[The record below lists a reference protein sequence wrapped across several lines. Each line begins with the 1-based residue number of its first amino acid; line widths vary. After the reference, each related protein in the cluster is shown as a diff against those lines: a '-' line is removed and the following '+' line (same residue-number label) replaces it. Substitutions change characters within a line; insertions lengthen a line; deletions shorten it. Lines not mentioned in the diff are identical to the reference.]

1 MSDRNELAKK
11 LLKDIQMAEE
21 GNTMKEV
28 LKDNQI
34 PFKVK
39 SGTYRVRRPS
49 YNEQLK
55 VEDFRR
61 KKYLELIEDD
71 TMKFR
76 KQWIEIYKKKNIDI
90 DKMEVDMKAIQ
101 EEIEGLMIRLAQTEN
116 PTDVTKLETEIV
128 ALKEK
133 QLIINIEK
141 TDYLS
146 YSIEDQIMITVNSY
160 YTYIVLEKRIEVDNK
175 ITWEKAFKDYESFS
189 NSIDNELINKAYY
202 YINHII
208 YALPVFN

>member
-1 MSDRNELAKK
+1 MSDKNELAKK
-11 LLKDIQMAEE
+11 LMQDIKMAEK
-21 GNTMKEV
+21 GSAMQEV

-34 PFKVK
+34 PFTVK

-61 KKYLELIEDD
+61 KKYLKLLEDD

-76 KQWIEIYKKKNIDI
+76 KQWIEIYKKKDIDI
-90 DKMEVDMKAIQ
+90 DKMEIDMRAIQ
-101 EEIEGLMIRLAQTEN
+101 EDIESLMLRLA
-116 PTDVTKLETEIV
+116 ETESPKDMETLKNEIMT
-128 ALKEK
+128 LKEK
-133 QLIINIEK
+133 QLLINIER

-146 YSIEDQIMITVNSY
+146 YSIEDQIMIAVNSY
-160 YTYIVLEKRIEVDNK
+160 YTYIVLEKRIEADKKVV
-175 ITWEKAFKDYESFS
+175 WEKVFEDYESFS
-189 NSIDNELINKAYY
+189 NSIDSELINKAYY

-208 YALPVFN
+208 YALPVFK